1 MTENEQATIDSSISS
16 ERIMSTLREQLS
28 AINATVDR
36 QEASVVTQVGDGIAY
51 ISGLKTAMAGELLQ
65 FTSSVTGRSV
75 YGLAQNLEEDRVG
88 AVLFGDV
95 DSIKEGESAVRPD
108 ESWTSPWDTP
118 CSAAW

>member
-36 QEASVVTQVGDGIAY
+36 QEASVVTQVGDVIAY
-51 ISGLKTAMAGELLQ
+51 IPGLKTAMAGQPLQ
-65 FTSSVTGRSV
+65 FPSPVPGRSV
-75 YGLAQNLEEDRVG
+75 YGLAQNLAEYRVG

-95 DSIKEGESAVRPD
+95 DSIK
-108 ESWTSPWDTP
+108 
-118 CSAAW
+118 